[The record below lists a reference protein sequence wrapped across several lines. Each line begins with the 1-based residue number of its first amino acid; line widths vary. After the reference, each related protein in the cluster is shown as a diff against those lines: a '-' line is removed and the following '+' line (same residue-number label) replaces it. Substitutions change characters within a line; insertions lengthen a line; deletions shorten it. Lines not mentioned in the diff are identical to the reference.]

1 MKNIKSLLVIVLLG
15 GSLTSCNDFL
25 NLEPLN
31 DIVLEN
37 FWTDKSDV
45 ESVLLGSYAA
55 LQTNDCITRMCVWG
69 EMRSDNIIEGNNT
82 PDDIRQ
88 ICNENLLITNQ
99 YCKYNAFY
107 DVINRANTVLHFARE
122 VAKKDP
128 NYVLDE
134 QLAHEAEALALRS
147 LSYWYLI
154 RTFRDVPYVTEPS
167 IDDEGGYM
175 KFYVPQSSF
184 DVVLDSIIADL
195 EYAKK
200 GAMNKYATDEE
211 SRTRITKSAICA
223 MLADM
228 YLWRGRSD
236 DWQKC
241 IDVCEEVT
249 KFKLDEYQKLKSKQ
263 GKNCELVL
271 FNGYPLISDAPGGV
285 TTAGNSYNEIFGT
298 KYSFE
303 SLFELPFNI
312 DVKNSFVNSYYQCSD
327 NENNKSV
334 GTIKA
339 YEPIGN
345 TPSTNHD
352 VFNQTND
359 VRYYQSVKQRSTS
372 YAISKY
378 GYSSLS
384 LSISGQKVSPAST
397 TASYGSFRSKDG
409 SDQANWIIYRYS
421 EVLLFEAEAY
431 IMQAKALNPAGED
444 SAAISLAQQDLK
456 EKAFKLID
464 AVNARSVVLD
474 NDNVA
479 KTNDLAKVTGY
490 KANETAVTK
499 VEEILFQERRR
510 ELLFE
515 GKRWYDLV
523 RMARRAGNQ
532 KELINFIKKKHT
544 AANSSKVDI
553 QLKNPYA
560 MYFPLYRDE
569 VRNSKGVLKQNP
581 AYKEDEKTEQAH

>member
-1 MKNIKSLLVIVLLG
+1 MKNIKSLITIVLLG
-15 GSLTSCNDFL
+15 GALTSCNDFL

-45 ESVLLGSYAA
+45 ESVLLGAYSA
-55 LQTNDCITRMCVWG
+55 LQSEDCIMRMSIWG
-69 EMRSDNIIEGNNT
+69 EMRSDNIVEGNNA
-82 PDDIRQ
+82 PDAIRQ
-88 ICNENLLITNQ
+88 ICSENLLITNQ
-99 YCKYNAFY
+99 YCKYNSFY
-107 DVINRANTVLHFARE
+107 DVINRANTVLHFAPI
-122 VAKKDP
+122 VAEKDP

-134 QLAHEAEALALRS
+134 QLAHQSEAIALRC

-154 RTFRDVPYVTEPS
+154 RSFRDVPYVTEPS

-175 KFYVPQSSF
+175 KFYVPQSPF
-184 DVVLDSIIADL
+184 ETVLDSIISDL

-211 SRTRITKSAICA
+211 SRTRITKPAICA

-228 YLWRGRSD
+228 YLWRGRAD

-249 KFKLDEYQKLKSKQ
+249 AYKMQEYNKLKSKQ
-263 GKNCELVL
+263 GKNCELAL
-271 FNGYPLISDAPGGV
+271 FNGYPLISDAPGGALS
-285 TTAGNSYNEIFGT
+285 AGNSYNEIFGN
-298 KYSFE
+298 KCSFE
-303 SLFELPFNI
+303 SLFELPFDYN
-312 DVKNSFVNSYYQCSD
+312 VQNNFVNNYYQSQD
-327 NENNKSV
+327 NEQQKSV

-345 TPSTNHD
+345 APSTTHD
-352 VFNQTND
+352 VFNQSND
-359 VRYYQSVKQRSTS
+359 VRYYTSIKQRSTS
-372 YAISKY
+372 FAISKY
-378 GYSSLS
+378 GYSSVS
-384 LSISGQKVSPAST
+384 LTINGGKVEPSSAT
-397 TASYGSFRSKDG
+397 SYGSFRSKRS

-431 IMQAKALNPAGED
+431 IMMAKGMKPAGAD
-444 SAAISLAQQDLK
+444 SLATVGEQNALK
-456 EKAFKLID
+456 DKAFKLID

-474 NDNVA
+474 NDQVSN
-479 KTNDLAKVTGY
+479 TNDLAKVTNY
-490 KANETAVTK
+490 KVNETAVSK

-532 KELINFIKKKHT
+532 KELITFIKKKHT

-560 MYFPLYRDE
+560 MYFPMYRDE

-581 AYKEDEKTEQAH
+581 AYKDDEKTEQAH

>member
-1 MKNIKSLLVIVLLG
+1 M
-15 GSLTSCNDFL
+15 TSCNDFL

-37 FWTDKSDV
+37 FWTDKQDV
-45 ESVLLGSYAA
+45 ESVLLGAYSS
-55 LQTNDCITRMCVWG
+55 LQSKDCIMRMSVWG
-69 EMRSDNIIEGNNT
+69 EMRSDNIVEGNN
-82 PDDIRQ
+82 PPEEIRQ
-88 ICNENLLITNQ
+88 ICNENLLITNP
-99 YCKYNAFY
+99 YCKYNSFY
-107 DVINRANTVLHFARE
+107 EVINRANTVLHFAPI
-122 VAKKDP
+122 VAEKDP
-128 NYVLDE
+128 GYVLDE
-134 QLAHEAEALALRS
+134 QNAHKSEALALRC

-154 RTFRDVPYVTEPS
+154 RSFRDVPYVTEPS

-184 DVVLDSIIADL
+184 DLILDSIIADL

-211 SRTRITKSAICA
+211 SRTRITKPAICA

-228 YLWRGRSD
+228 YLWRGRNG

-241 IDVCEEVT
+241 IDVCEEIT
-249 KFKLDEYQKLKSKQ
+249 TLKMQEYNKLKSKQ
-263 GKNCELVL
+263 GKNCELAL

-285 TTAGNSYNEIFGT
+285 LTAGNSYNEIFGN
-298 KYSFE
+298 KCSFE
-303 SLFELPFNI
+303 SLFELPFDYNTQN
-312 DVKNSFVNSYYQCSD
+312 DFVNDYYQCQD
-327 NENNKSV
+327 NERNKSV

-345 TPSTNHD
+345 TPSTNHE

-359 VRYYQSVKQRSTS
+359 VRYYSSIIQRSTS

-378 GYSSLS
+378 GYSTISLK
-384 LSISGQKVSPAST
+384 IDGGKVGPSST
-397 TASYGSFRSKDG
+397 TSYGSFRSKRS

-431 IMQAKALNPAGED
+431 LMMAKALNPAGED
-444 SAAISLAQQDLK
+444 SAAVALEQSQLVD
-456 EKAFKLID
+456 KAFSLID

-474 NDNVA
+474 NDQVA
-479 KTNDLAKVTGY
+479 KTNTLA
-490 KANETAVTK
+490 AVTK
-499 VEEILFQERRR
+499 YKAGETRVSAVEEILFQERRR
-510 ELLFE
+510 ELLYE

-532 KELINFIKKKHT
+532 KDLINFIKKKHT
-544 AANSSKVDI
+544 GANSSKVDI

-581 AYKEDEKTEQAH
+581 AYKDDEKTEQAH